1 MDCATRTEK
10 VQSLVGKRFKEQQH
24 GRDGH
29 FSLSHRFRNQICHLD
44 RLDLFD
50 VFVAWVFFF
59 SFPSFQTAEGL
70 TFSNSAFISH
80 LKRAASCTVQI
91 MSLCYI
97 IGCSEYTH
105 THTHTHVEKWGHVRV
120 VNNRNMNFKDFVK
133 CCLTPWSSF
142 LHVNFS
148 PLIPQS
154 GLKDLGFFS
163 SLSFLKKNHHSWY
176 ST

>member
-1 MDCATRTEK
+1 M
-10 VQSLVGKRFKEQQH
+10 SLGQIGFVWRFCCL
-24 GRDGH
+24 G
-29 FSLSHRFRNQICHLD
+29 
-44 RLDLFD
+44 
-50 VFVAWVFFF
+50 VFF

-80 LKRAASCTVQI
+80 LKRAASCTVLI

-163 SLSFLKKNHHSWY
+163 SLSFLKKITIHGIARNLWTHPCRPPVFPLQLQKGKKKIEKKVLLSFHNS
-176 ST
+176 